1 MQLLTVHFLFN
12 LSLLI
17 VVLFFYFIWAEKYK
31 SIRLSKWTTTLYFV
45 GSLLLCY
52 TFAYRLNEEMILD
65 LRIVPFMIGGL
76 YMGLSPLLG
85 LLIIIIRGFY
95 GIDFGFYVSVIFY
108 GLFSFLI
115 WYISP
120 WFLKRNSKQRII
132 FSVGIT
138 LLVSLFLLIG
148 LEIFATTDH
157 SLDLWFAYIVV
168 PPLGV
173 AMISYIMEV
182 IENNKILRQRLVKAE
197 KLEAVEQMGAAISHE
212 IRNPLTSAIGFVQ
225 LLQIDSIESEKRK
238 EYLAILKEELES
250 AERVIQD
257 YLTFSK
263 PEMEV
268 IEEIDIHQE
277 LLQVMKLLHPFANWN
292 SVKVTHNFSSYG
304 MIKGDRQKFHQ
315 CFINVMKNAI
325 ESMPNGGELI
335 VETYAAKKQVTV
347 QIQDTGIGM
356 TQEQIARLGEPYY
369 STKGSKGTG
378 LGVMVIYSIVKAM
391 NGTIKVQSEVG
402 IGTTFQFSF
411 IASVHK
417 ESLEVSEYGPSL
429 I

>member
-31 SIRLSKWTTTLYFV
+31 SFRLSKWPTTLYFV

-52 TFAYRLNEEMILD
+52 IFAYRLNEEMILD

-85 LLIIIIRGFY
+85 LLIIFIRSFY
-95 GIDFGFYVSVIFY
+95 GIDFGFYVAVIFY

-148 LEIFATTDH
+148 HEIFATTDH

-173 AMISYIMEV
+173 AMISYIMEI
-182 IENNKILRQRLVKAE
+182 IENNTILRQRLVKAE

-268 IEEIDIHQE
+268 IEEIDIHHE
-277 LLQVMKLLHPFANWN
+277 LLQVMKLLQPLANWN

-325 ESMPNGGELI
+325 ESMPDGGELI
-335 VETYAAKKQVTV
+335 VETYVAKKQVTV
-347 QIQDTGIGM
+347 QIQDTGVGM
-356 TQEQIARLGEPYY
+356 TQDQIARLGEPYY

-391 NGTIKVQSEVG
+391 KGTIKVQSEVG
-402 IGTTFQFSF
+402 TGTTFQFSF

-417 ESLEVSEYGPSL
+417 EPLEGSECGPSL